1 MAGLVRVLAGLV
13 PRHQFQHPHR
23 QSAGLPFQAAQGM
36 QREGPARGLGGQ
48 EEQPVQA
55 LPGHR
60 LELREQRA
68 DGLADPG
75 RRLGHQAT
83 TGGGGLVHRLRQL
96 PLAVAEF
103 GVGKA

>member
-1 MAGLVRVLAGLV
+1 
-13 PRHQFQHPHR
+13 
-23 QSAGLPFQAAQGM
+23 M